1 MQVSLGYAKPKSIVL
16 TPTRKK
22 FGKLVARGSK
32 VAIAEECLNHK
43 DVKAAVIAKV
53 GKLVREEVRVMCSNR
68 HDSILKNTNPQTLRN
83 FKCEMIINEME
94 ECAPTL
100 LSILRECTRP
110 MKARKQLG
118 SNKKRRRVATPSDR
132 NAVIAMCTAI
142 MCKNRRP
149 SMCLLQKLIA
159 LILQGGRSSK
169 QVKIIQSYCM

>member
-22 FGKLVARGSK
+22 FGKLIARGSK

-53 GKLVREEVRVMCSNR
+53 GKLVREEVRVMCSDG
-68 HDSILKNTNPQTLRN
+68 HDSVLKSTNPQNLRT

-110 MKARKQLG
+110 LKAKQLE

-142 MCKNRRP
+142 LCKNRRS
-149 SMCLLQKLIA
+149 SMSLLQKLIA
-159 LILQGGRSSK
+159 LIMQAGRSSK
-169 QVKIIQSYCM
+169 QVFIHSY

>member
-68 HDSILKNTNPQTLRN
+68 HDSVLKNTNPQTLHN
-83 FKCEMIINEME
+83 FKCETIINEME

-110 MKARKQLG
+110 LKVRKQRE
-118 SNKKRRRVATPSDR
+118 SKKRRRVATPSDH

-142 MCKNRRP
+142 LCKNRRR

-159 LILQGGRSSK
+159 LILQAGRSSK
-169 QVKIIQSYCM
+169 QV